1 MTVLQTMGGATTGTG
16 PASGLT
22 STDVLLLHA
31 QAGLQQAD
39 ADDAAGAA
47 CKAIGATPVSLD
59 SLLKDAALLAKI
71 KSSGIAMACIKLSK
85 TAADKVDG
93 SAPQPSP
100 DVDVTNADQMTALS
114 KNETELAGFC
124 KDAKL
129 LAEMA
134 AAKVNA
140 GTLLVLQ
147 AVNKSQSLLQSVYD
161 TVTGSGFTSSYT
173 GYQDAPS
180 NLDSRVA
187 SYSRCIILTATGYYS
202 STASRTLVYVDG
214 TQVADGSTVNTRR
227 PVSVSKTNIGAI
239 ALPAA
244 SFTESGDGYAAVQV
258 MTVNQSTK

>member
-22 STDVLLLHA
+22 SMDVLLLHV

-39 ADDAAGAA
+39 ADDTAGAA
-47 CKAIGATPVSLD
+47 CKAVGATPLSLD
-59 SLLKDAALLAKI
+59 ALLKDATLLAKV
-71 KSSGIAMACIKLSK
+71 KASELAMACIRLSK

-93 SAPQPSP
+93 AGPS
-100 DVDVTNADQMTALS
+100 DVDVTDAGQMTALS
-114 KNETELAGFC
+114 KDTTRLTAFC

-129 LAEMA
+129 LAAMA
-134 AAKVNA
+134 SADVNA

-147 AVNKSQSLLQSVYD
+147 AVNKSQALLQTVYD
-161 TVTGSGFTSSYT
+161 TVTGSGFASSYT

-187 SYSRCIILTATGYYS
+187 SYERCIILTATGYYS
-202 STASRTLVYVDG
+202 SASSRTLVYVNG